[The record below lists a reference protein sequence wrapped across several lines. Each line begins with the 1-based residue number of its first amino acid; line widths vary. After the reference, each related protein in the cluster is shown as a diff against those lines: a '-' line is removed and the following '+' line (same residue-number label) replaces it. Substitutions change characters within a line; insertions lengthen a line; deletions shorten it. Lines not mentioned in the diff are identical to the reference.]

1 MDPELNYEDMDDLAL
16 SEHIEWNHAQNE
28 TDNTDLDLLT
38 QMQHFLAVDVDIRNE
53 VNYRD

>member
-1 MDPELNYEDMDDLAL
+1 MDHELNYEDMDDLAL